1 MKVSVEFHNSSLQ
14 FLTIANYFRS
24 TTDKYLRR
32 TTDDFFI
39 IFHHNPTLNIYV
51 SGEQLVLETIR
62 QIMAARA
69 LHNIFKMTES
79 HLLVSSDGLR
89 LVN

>member
-1 MKVSVEFHNSSLQ
+1 M
-14 FLTIANYFRS
+14 
-24 TTDKYLRR
+24 
-32 TTDDFFI
+32 
-39 IFHHNPTLNIYV
+39 
-51 SGEQLVLETIR
+51 LETIR

-89 LVN
+89 FVIDICYLQRKLWKLGTCQSILIWPFPFTVSYQGRGSRY

>member
-1 MKVSVEFHNSSLQ
+1 M
-14 FLTIANYFRS
+14 
-24 TTDKYLRR
+24 
-32 TTDDFFI
+32 FFVI
-39 IFHHNPTLNIYV
+39 L
-51 SGEQLVLETIR
+51 GEQLVLETIR

-89 LVN
+89 LV